1 MNGML
6 NTVDE
11 WNVKL
16 SLNLVDLWGSLMEVR
31 ELKPNQPHKKI

>member
-16 SLNLVDLWGSLMEVR
+16 SLNLVDLWSSLMEVL
-31 ELKPNQPHKKI
+31 ELKPNQPHTKI